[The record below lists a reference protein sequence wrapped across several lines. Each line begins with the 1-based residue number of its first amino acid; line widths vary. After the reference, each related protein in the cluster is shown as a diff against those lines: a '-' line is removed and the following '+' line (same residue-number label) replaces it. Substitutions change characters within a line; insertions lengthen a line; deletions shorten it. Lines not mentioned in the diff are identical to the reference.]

1 MRALC
6 SLPARPNL
14 RYLKL
19 EAERRCGPAS
29 SPRCMRPGGPGV
41 TQNLHYLS
49 H

>member
-1 MRALC
+1 MRAQR
-6 SLPARPNL
+6 SLPAQPNL

-19 EAERRCGPAS
+19 EAKRRLRG
-29 SPRCMRPGGPGV
+29 CMRPGGPGV